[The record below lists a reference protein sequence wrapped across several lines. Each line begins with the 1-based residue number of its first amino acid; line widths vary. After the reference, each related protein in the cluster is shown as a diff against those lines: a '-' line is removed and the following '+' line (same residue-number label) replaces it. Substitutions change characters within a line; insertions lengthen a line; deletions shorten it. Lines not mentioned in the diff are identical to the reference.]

1 MRAGRGGQ
9 RHQRRTTELG
19 PNLPYVSCHT
29 PPWYQEFILPNGP
42 IILVQNL
49 AGANFIAYNCINL
62 AREYPIYCS
71 FFEIHKFIFPKN
83 VDSTMKV
90 QTLSLVFFDI
100 STHDQYYCQYEKYL
114 YIVNGANGAFTT
126 RNIRLCVA
134 T

>member
-1 MRAGRGGQ
+1 MDEIDSIGSARIESGSGG
-9 RHQRRTTELG
+9 
-19 PNLPYVSCHT
+19 
-29 PPWYQEFILPNGP
+29 
-42 IILVQNL
+42 
-49 AGANFIAYNCINL
+49 

-134 T
+134 NNVCQLVVLNAY

>member
-1 MRAGRGGQ
+1 
-9 RHQRRTTELG
+9 
-19 PNLPYVSCHT
+19 
-29 PPWYQEFILPNGP
+29 
-42 IILVQNL
+42 
-49 AGANFIAYNCINL
+49 
-62 AREYPIYCS
+62 
-71 FFEIHKFIFPKN
+71 
-83 VDSTMKV
+83 MKV